1 MMLIVYKIVSLVI
14 FCCLYPFGRLR
25 AARGSRL
32 WQGRLGL
39 INKVGPVSVW
49 IHASSVGEVRVISY
63 MVDYLRRA
71 NPSPKI
77 HVSVMTPA
85 GYETAAAQFGDAV
98 TITYFPIDSTNVVRR
113 TLDMIQPQLIVIAET
128 EIWPNLIREA
138 GRRRLPLIM
147 INGRMSEKAFG
158 RYRIFQTSLGRLLRR
173 YERLF
178 VKSQADADRY
188 RFFGIAPARC
198 EVAGDMKFDAP
209 LPERCQEGVREIR
222 RRAGF
227 GVDDFLMVAGSTRNG
242 EEAMMLDLLRTMSA
256 RYDKFRLIIAPR
268 HIERA
273 GEIGVLLR
281 DRNIRYV
288 LFGQSSGTDKEDYK
302 RDNVSCVV
310 VDRVGLLNDLYLAAD
325 IAFVGGTLV
334 DVGGH
339 NLLEPVWA
347 GTPVLFGPHLDN
359 VNEAA
364 DYILSRNY
372 GARVQS
378 ADELTSLVE
387 NACSGKTAFAIKT
400 ETDLAGSATARA
412 GTYILEKLTNVRTAL
427 EKDHQA

>member
-1 MMLIVYKIVSLVI
+1 MTLIVYKIVSFVI
-14 FCCLYPFGRLR
+14 FCCLYPFGRFR

-32 WQGRLGL
+32 WRGRLGL
-39 INKVGPVSVW
+39 IDKVGPVSVW

-63 MVDYLRRA
+63 MIDYLKRA
-71 NPSPKI
+71 NPSLRI

-85 GYETAAAQFGDAV
+85 GYETAAAQLGDV
-98 TITYFPIDSTNVVRR
+98 VSITYFPIDSAHVVRR
-113 TLDMIQPQLIVIAET
+113 TLDMIQPRLIVIAET
-128 EIWPNLIREA
+128 EIWPNLICEA
-138 GRRRLPLIM
+138 GRRRLPLIL

-158 RYRIFQTSLGRLLRR
+158 RYRIFRTSLGRLLGR
-173 YERLF
+173 YDRFF
-178 VKSQADADRY
+178 VKTHADADRY
-188 RFFGIAPARC
+188 RFFGIPPARC

-209 LPERCQEGVREIR
+209 LPERSQERVREIR

-227 GVDDFLMVAGSTRNG
+227 GVDDFFMVAGSTRNG
-242 EEAMMLDLLRTMSA
+242 EEAMMLDLLQAMSA
-256 RYDKFRLIIAPR
+256 RDDKFRLIIAPR
-268 HIERA
+268 HVERA
-273 GEIGVLLR
+273 GEIGALLK
-281 DRNIRYV
+281 DRNV
-288 LFGQSSGTDKEDYK
+288 CFALFEQRSRADKGDI
-302 RDNVSCVV
+302 VSCVL

-364 DYILSRNY
+364 DYILSHNY

-378 ADELTSLVE
+378 ADELTALVE
-387 NACSGKTAFAIKT
+387 KACSGKTAFAIKT

-412 GTYILEKLTNVRTAL
+412 GAYILEKLTNVRTDL